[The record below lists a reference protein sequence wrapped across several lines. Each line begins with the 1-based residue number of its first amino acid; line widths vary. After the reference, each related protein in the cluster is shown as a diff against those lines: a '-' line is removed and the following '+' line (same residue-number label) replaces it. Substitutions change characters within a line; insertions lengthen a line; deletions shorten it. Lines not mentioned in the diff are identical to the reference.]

1 LYWNTLTYFG
11 DSMLLLP
18 VGIIIAFF
26 MAWKVSGRL
35 TPWIWLFTLGV
46 SGSIVV
52 VTKFLFLAWGM
63 GSAEYNFT
71 GISGHTAMSATI
83 WPVLLWLISGGFH
96 KRLRQV
102 IITLGV
108 LLPVLIGYSRLV
120 LHAHSPSE
128 VISGLILGISASGL
142 FLITQRNRSVNRFTF
157 AQLAMML
164 ILPLILVSTG
174 KKATTQGLIEQIA
187 SHVTGQPV
195 WTRERLMSQL
205 G

>member
-1 LYWNTLTYFG
+1 MYWNSLTYFG

-35 TPWIWLFTLGV
+35 TPWAWLLTLGI
-46 SGSIVV
+46 SGIIVV
-52 VTKFLFLAWGM
+52 ITKFLFLGWGI
-63 GSAEYNFT
+63 GSVRFNFT
-71 GISGHTAMSATI
+71 GLSGHTAMSATI

-96 KRLRQV
+96 KRLRQA
-102 IITLGV
+102 IIAVGF

-128 VISGLILGISASGL
+128 VIGGLILGTGASAI
-142 FLITQRNRSVNRFTF
+142 FLIAHRNQSVKRFTF
-157 AQLAMML
+157 TQLAMML

-174 KKATTQGLIEQIA
+174 KKATTQGMIEQIA
-187 SHVTGQPV
+187 SHVTGHPV

>member
-1 LYWNTLTYFG
+1 MSWNSLTYFG

-18 VGIIIAFF
+18 VGIIIALF
-26 MAWKVSGRL
+26 MAWKVDGRL
-35 TPWIWLFTLGV
+35 TPWAWLLTLGI
-46 SGSIVV
+46 SGSIVAIS
-52 VTKFLFLAWGM
+52 KFLFLGWGI
-63 GSAEYNFT
+63 GSAEYDFT
-71 GISGHTAMSATI
+71 GFSGHTTISATI

-102 IITLGV
+102 IITLGF
-108 LLPVLIGYSRLV
+108 LLPVFIGYSRLV

-128 VISGLILGISASGL
+128 VICGLVLGTIASAS
-142 FLITQRNRSVNRFTF
+142 FLITHRNRTVKRFTF

-174 KKATTQGLIEQIA
+174 KKATTQGMIEQIA
-187 SHVTGQPV
+187 AHVTGHPV
-195 WTRERLMSQL
+195 WTRERLLSQQ